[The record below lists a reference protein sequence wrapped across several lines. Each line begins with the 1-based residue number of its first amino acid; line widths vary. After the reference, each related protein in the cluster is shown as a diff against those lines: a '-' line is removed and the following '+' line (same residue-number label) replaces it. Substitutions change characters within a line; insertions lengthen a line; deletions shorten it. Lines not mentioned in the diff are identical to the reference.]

1 MFMIFRIKPG
11 HYIPHVVYYWH
22 MDLLFTVNHYA
33 YKNTHNNTHKCL
45 REFYYRKF
53 FRFRIIFWYGEF
65 RTPRGAKSMNQS
77 SQYELVWICIILKWI
92 KMHKIHQIIPG
103 ISWAVLDSSYV
114 FKIRP
119 TLLVCKDAFV
129 QIYRTVVFLF
139 YMKIWLIMS

>member
-33 YKNTHNNTHKCL
+33 YKNTHNSTHKCL

-65 RTPRGAKSMNQS
+65 RTPQGAKSMNQS

-92 KMHKIHQIIPG
+92 KMHKIHQIIPRYFLSSFG
-103 ISWAVLDSSYV
+103 LFLHCMSSKLDPHYSYV
-114 FKIRP
+114 KMRSCRYIE
-119 TLLVCKDAFV
+119 L
-129 QIYRTVVFLF
+129 
-139 YMKIWLIMS
+139 

>member
-1 MFMIFRIKPG
+1 MWSIIGIWIFYLQWIITHTK
-11 HYIPHVVYYWH
+11 IPSTIPTNVYES
-22 MDLLFTVNHYA
+22 L
-33 YKNTHNNTHKCL
+33 
-45 REFYYRKF
+45 FYYRKF

-65 RTPRGAKSMNQS
+65 RTPQGAKSMNQS
-77 SQYELVWICIILKWI
+77 SQYELVWICIVLKWI

-139 YMKIWLIMS
+139 YMTIWLIMS